1 MYVCSKCE
9 ETWLHIFS
17 QMIMSKRKKKKKN
30 LRHNN
35 SIIEVHKPVKLQ
47 LQQSQ
52 LLGLQ
57 SHQLEALH
65 LLLFHC

>member
-1 MYVCSKCE
+1 MWRILTPYLLTDDYV
-9 ETWLHIFS
+9 
-17 QMIMSKRKKKKKN
+17 KKKKEKKN

-57 SHQLEALH
+57 SRQLEALH